1 MKRLPSITPGFRNAL
16 RVAAAIGLI
25 GLGCGSAAGASAPIY
40 KCFDRNLAIVYTDL
54 PCKGGEQLDLRPGE
68 ADPAA
73 VARLE
78 REREALD
85 RSSAQRVTDMR
96 RAALE
101 RSQYVFPPDYAPN
114 YVPNYAPNYDAY
126 GYGDLAGYF
135 PYGYGALA
143 GAPQYRHR
151 PPEARLD
158 RRSARKSVV
167 PARMSPLLR

>member
-1 MKRLPSITPGFRNAL
+1 MKSLPSITPGLRNVL
-16 RVAAAIGLI
+16 GVAAACGLI
-25 GLGCGSAAGASAPIY
+25 GLGCGSAAAAPAPIY

-73 VARLE
+73 VARLD

-101 RSQYVFPPDYAPN
+101 RSQYVLPPDYAPN
-114 YVPNYAPNYDAY
+114 YAPNYAPYYDGY
-126 GYGDLAGYF
+126 GYADLAGYF
-135 PYGYGALA
+135 PYGYGAFA
-143 GAPQYRHR
+143 GVPQYRHR
-151 PPEARLD
+151 PPEARFD
-158 RRSARKSVV
+158 RRGMRKSVV
-167 PARMSPLLR
+167 PTRPSPLLR